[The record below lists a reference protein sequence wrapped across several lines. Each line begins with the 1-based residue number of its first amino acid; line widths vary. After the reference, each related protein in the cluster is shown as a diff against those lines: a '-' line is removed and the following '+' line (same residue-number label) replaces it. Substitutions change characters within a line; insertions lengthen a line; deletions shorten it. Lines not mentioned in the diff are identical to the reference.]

1 MGNKFKSEII
11 EKKIVREINLKV
23 KLLEF
28 IDRSKG

>member
-28 IDRSKG
+28 IDRSNG